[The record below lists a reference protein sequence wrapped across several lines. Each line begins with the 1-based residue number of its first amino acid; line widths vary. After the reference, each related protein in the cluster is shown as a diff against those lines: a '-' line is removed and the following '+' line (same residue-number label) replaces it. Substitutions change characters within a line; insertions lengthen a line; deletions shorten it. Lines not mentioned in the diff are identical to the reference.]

1 MPREISIFL
10 SHLPTYRG
18 YPIPFVQCIL
28 PSGIPDFKAIDSD
41 RVWQCVED
49 RLCAICG
56 RELLDVAVFIG
67 GNLCIE
73 NRLFTDPPMHPDCVR
88 FTAKTCP
95 FVSGEHRQY
104 SELPKKPGQFEH
116 EGVAKGRMGKMYAMK
131 ARPEETRFVLVHGDL
146 LIRAGK
152 WLAEPQEIGLEIPS
166 S

>member
-1 MPREISIFL
+1 MPREIPIFL

-28 PSGIPDFKAIDSD
+28 PSGIPDFEAIDLD

-73 NRLFTDPPMHPDCVR
+73 NRLFTDPPMDPDCAR
-88 FTAKTCP
+88 FTAKYWRCSP
-95 FVSGEHRQY
+95 E
-104 SELPKKPGQFEH
+104 
-116 EGVAKGRMGKMYAMK
+116 KMYAMK